1 MKKSYIPI
9 VAEYFFTDKPLEDF
23 PKDQQLLLE
32 LAKDIILTHGA
43 GGKFVES
50 LIRYKFKIADVK
62 TIHGWDGMKKQRPV
76 EIKTETVNGTN
87 LNCMG
92 SFTDNRDCSM
102 NKSELFQKEKPLFY
116 SVGVSDK
123 TAKCIYVM
131 ETDIG
136 KLPKDAK
143 LFEALSVKAPRVS
156 LSHWVEYENAWK
168 VVYKNFPLAK
178 EHESDMSRKLF
189 RVLNPQAKL
198 EF

>member
-9 VAEYFFTDKPLEDF
+9 ISEYFFSEKPIKEF
-23 PKDQQLLLE
+23 PEEQRVLLE

-62 TIHGWDGMKKQRPV
+62 TIHGWDGMKAQRPV

-102 NKSELFQKEKPLFY
+102 NKSELFKLEKPLFY

-123 TAKCIYVM
+123 TGKCIYVM

-156 LSHWVEYENAWK
+156 LSHWIEYRDSWK

-178 EHESDMSRKLF
+178 QHESDISRKLF
-189 RVLNPQAKL
+189 GVLTSGKEL
-198 EF
+198 I

>member
-23 PKDQQLLLE
+23 PSDQRMVLE

-62 TIHGWDGMKKQRPV
+62 TIHGWDGMKARRPV

-92 SFTDNRDCSM
+92 SFTDNRGCSM
-102 NKSELFQKEKPLFY
+102 NKSELFKLEKPLFY

-123 TAKCIYVM
+123 DAKCIYVM

-136 KLPKDAK
+136 KLPTNAK

-156 LSHWVEYENAWK
+156 LSHWVDYKDAWK

-178 EHESDMSRKLF
+178 RHESDMSRKLF
-189 RVLNPQAKL
+189 GVLK
-198 EF
+198 

>member
-9 VAEYFFTDKPLEDF
+9 IAEYFFSEKPIKEF
-23 PKDQQLLLE
+23 PEEHRVLLE

-62 TIHGWDGMKKQRPV
+62 TIHGWDGMKAQRPV

-102 NKSELFQKEKPLFY
+102 NKSELFKLEKPLFY

-123 TAKCIYVM
+123 TGKCIYVM

-156 LSHWVEYENAWK
+156 LSHWIEYRDSWK

-178 EHESDMSRKLF
+178 QHESDISRKLF
-189 RVLNPQAKL
+189 GVLTSGKEL
-198 EF
+198 I